1 MNRKSIII
9 LSLAFFCSLVLPCL
23 GLCTIE
29 CIKSL
34 YIDGQF
40 ITNFVTGEVLEF
52 TAGEIRIAS
61 EGPDIYLY
69 NEYIGAMDEFAIYG
83 EVLDISKISAHYN
96 ASDSNVNYT
105 GAVSADNPLLW
116 LRFEDANMLDG
127 AVAVNSGSSPTQGQ
141 YLVKG
146 AVSPLSQVT
155 GINAQSSALYIP
167 DSDITTAGHQVNVPD
182 NGEFGESLEGNVTIE
197 LWINFTAFNSMPG
210 NDYPKLFTT
219 GGAYGLN
226 FGNEP
231 NMLLIHGGGK
241 MNSVTLAENLNDG
254 QWHHIVVTYETV
266 TICPSKSYAEI
277 IASGN
282 PVLWL
287 RFENQDPCDYS
298 GNNNWVDYGSAASIV
313 SGVGSIGNCVRLD
326 GLSGPN
332 HFSVAAAK
340 GPNAPQPPYQDFSD
354 DYAFAPGD
362 ITFEMW
368 FKSFPQDQQQ
378 PDVNAFF
385 FQQHGPSVNENAA
398 PAVGVASDEIR
409 VSGGSGLGYTGVN
422 PLFDAKWHHL
432 VVTYDEN
439 FNDVTDNL
447 MVTIYLD
454 GNQEYNQ
461 LFTATGS
468 HLGPELSHI
477 LIGAEN
483 DLGETYNAFAGYVD
497 EFAIYDRILNYPTI
511 YVHYEAWQPKSCAEV
526 IERGLAPQ
534 ISLIDTNQD
543 CIINLFDL
551 ATIAD
556 NWLLCTDPRRFNM
569 DPDCVPVW

>member
-1 MNRKSIII
+1 
-9 LSLAFFCSLVLPCL
+9 
-23 GLCTIE
+23 
-29 CIKSL
+29 
-34 YIDGQF
+34 
-40 ITNFVTGEVLEF
+40 
-52 TAGEIRIAS
+52 
-61 EGPDIYLY
+61 
-69 NEYIGAMDEFAIYG
+69 
-83 EVLDISKISAHYN
+83 
-96 ASDSNVNYT
+96 
-105 GAVSADNPLLW
+105 
-116 LRFEDANMLDG
+116 
-127 AVAVNSGSSPTQGQ
+127 
-141 YLVKG
+141 
-146 AVSPLSQVT
+146 
-155 GINAQSSALYIP
+155 
-167 DSDITTAGHQVNVPD
+167 
-182 NGEFGESLEGNVTIE
+182 
-197 LWINFTAFNSMPG
+197 
-210 NDYPKLFTT
+210 
-219 GGAYGLN
+219 
-226 FGNEP
+226 
-231 NMLLIHGGGK
+231 
-241 MNSVTLAENLNDG
+241 
-254 QWHHIVVTYETV
+254 
-266 TICPSKSYAEI
+266 
-277 IASGN
+277 
-282 PVLWL
+282 
-287 RFENQDPCDYS
+287 
-298 GNNNWVDYGSAASIV
+298 
-313 SGVGSIGNCVRLD
+313 
-326 GLSGPN
+326 
-332 HFSVAAAK
+332 
-340 GPNAPQPPYQDFSD
+340 
-354 DYAFAPGD
+354 
-362 ITFEMW
+362 
-368 FKSFPQDQQQ
+368 KSFPQDQQQ